1 MDVAYLMTWVL
12 GLVLFA
18 MGCCFVSLGAIFSC
32 TFIREMRKW
41 KAKRKD
47 SERWYTA
54 DDGLMIAWPALV
66 FVCAL
71 IGLGLMYAA
80 YIVRGSVV

>member
-1 MDVAYLMTWVL
+1 MNVAYLMTWVL
-12 GLVLFA
+12 VLVLFA
-18 MGCCFVSLGAIFSC
+18 MGSCFVFLGAIFSC
-32 TFIREMRKW
+32 TFIRELRKW
-41 KAKRKD
+41 KAKRED

-54 DDGLMIAWPALV
+54 DDGMMIAWPVLV

>member
-12 GLVLFA
+12 VLVLF
-18 MGCCFVSLGAIFSC
+18 GIGSCFAFLGAIFLC
-32 TFIREMRKW
+32 AFMRELRKW
-41 KAKRKD
+41 KAKRKNG
-47 SERWYTA
+47 ERWYMA

-66 FVCAL
+66 FVCAVFA
-71 IGLGLMYAA
+71 LGLMYAA